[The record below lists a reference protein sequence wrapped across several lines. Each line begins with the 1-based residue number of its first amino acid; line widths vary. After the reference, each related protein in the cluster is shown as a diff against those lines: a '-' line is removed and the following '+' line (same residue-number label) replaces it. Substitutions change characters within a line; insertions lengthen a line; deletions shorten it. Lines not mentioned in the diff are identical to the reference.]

1 MSKRHLRRQLNL
13 MQVVMLGTAGT
24 IGSEIFVL
32 TGHAAGIAGPATVL
46 AMLFAG
52 ILSLSVALNYCEL
65 GTTYPYT
72 GGAMT
77 YVREAFGNNIL
88 SFLVG
93 SMDCISSTFYAA
105 LSALGFA
112 YSLQVIFPEI
122 PIVPVALFV
131 LFFFGALNIL
141 GVTNVGNTQVVLGVI
156 LISSLLIYIVG
167 GLILPN
173 GFSWSTLIPGGQL
186 FINEQALKNLGGI
199 LRTIALI
206 YAAYIGFE
214 VIADDAEEITN
225 PERNI
230 PRGILTSL
238 FLVTV
243 IYSTT
248 AFVALGTLPWTEMAA
263 SETALTDTVGRFL
276 PGFGEPLLV
285 VGGMI
290 ATLTSV
296 NAAMLSATREGFT
309 LSRDGAWPGIF
320 SKLSRFRTP
329 WVSILFVALCSCL
342 VAIIGEVD
350 FLSFILSSG
359 YLFVLFWASLAM
371 IRLRIK
377 YPDIKRPF
385 KVPFF
390 PLTAYLAAA
399 TCVLIIAFS
408 EWKALVFGVAVLGI
422 FAVYYYGRSAWY
434 RFVPAKPKENGLAKH
449 CILVP
454 VSNPDT
460 AEKLIHIASILAQ
473 ASLDTDICVL
483 KILVTSPRLSPELFQ
498 RFSNRLRLRQHE
510 LLEKATQFAEER
522 AVPLYTKLAT
532 SPDINTGV
540 MNEIDR
546 RNDLGLVLLG
556 WPGQLDME
564 HLATNVVNDVLIEAK
579 TNVAVYLD
587 RDLKQAKQILVPVS
601 GGPHSRLA
609 IQLAY
614 EIGEAEKSRI
624 TFLHILSSELEAEET
639 EDELLQL
646 REIVE
651 EELDLVPAQ
660 SRLKVLKS
668 SEVQQGILDE
678 TMTGK
683 YDLMILGASEEWTS
697 REYLFGPMDDK
708 LAEKTPC
715 SVLMVRR
722 YEPVAINWLRR
733 QMKRIDPE

>member
-1 MSKRHLRRQLNL
+1 
-13 MQVVMLGTAGT
+13 MLGTAGT

-46 AMLFAG
+46 AMICAG

-112 YSLQVIFPEI
+112 YSLQVIFPSL
-122 PIVPVALFV
+122 PIVPVALV
-131 LFFFGALNIL
+131 VILFFTVLNIF

-156 LISSLLIYIVG
+156 LISALFMYIFG
-167 GLILPN
+167 GLLLPN
-173 GFSWSTLIPGGQL
+173 GFSWSTLIPDGGF
-186 FINEQALKNLGGI
+186 FISTRVMENLGKI

-214 VIADDAEEITN
+214 VIADDAEEITD

-238 FLVTV
+238 FLVTA

-248 AFVALGTLPWTEMAA
+248 AFVALGTLPWTEVAF
-263 SETALTDTVGRFL
+263 SETILTDTVVRFL
-276 PGFGEPLLV
+276 PGIGAPVLV
-285 VGGMI
+285 VGGLI

-309 LSRDGAWPGIF
+309 LARDGAWPGIF

-329 WVSILFVALCSCL
+329 WVSILFVCLCSCL

-371 IRLRIK
+371 IRLRKK

-408 EWKALVFGVAVLGI
+408 EWKALVFGAVVL
-422 FAVYYYGRSAWY
+422 VLLSLYYFGRPFWY
-434 RFVPAKPKENGLAKH
+434 RLFPAKAKGNGLAKH

-460 AEKLIHIASILAQ
+460 AERLIHIASILAQ

-483 KILVTSPRLSPELFQ
+483 KVMQTSPRLSPDVFK
-498 RFSNRLRLRQHE
+498 RFSNRLRARQNE
-510 LLEKATQFAEER
+510 LLEKAKGFAEER
-522 AVPLYTKLAT
+522 DVPLYTRLAT
-532 SPDINTGV
+532 SPDVSTGV

-546 RNDLGLVLLG
+546 RNDIGLVLMG
-556 WPGQLDME
+556 WPGSLDMK
-564 HLATNVVNDVLIEAK
+564 HLATNVVNDVLIEAR
-579 TNVAVYLD
+579 TNVAVHLD
-587 RDLKQAKQILVPVS
+587 RNFAEAKQILVPVTTS
-601 GGPHSRLA
+601 PHSRLA

-614 EIGEAEKSRI
+614 EIAEAEEGRL
-624 TFLHILSSELEAEET
+624 TFLHVFSGKLENEET

-646 REIVE
+646 REVVE
-651 EELDLVPAQ
+651 EELDLIPPR
-660 SRLKVLKS
+660 SRLKVLKD
-668 SEVQQGILDE
+668 SEVLQGILNE
-678 TMTGK
+678 TRREK
-683 YDLMILGASEEWTS
+683 YDLMVLGASEEWTS
-697 REYLFGPMDDK
+697 RENLFGPLDDM
-708 LAEKTPC
+708 LAEKAPC

-733 QMKRIDPE
+733 QMKRIGP